1 MLCFSR
7 HSFLYPW
14 ALVLKITIHL
24 CLAVLGL
31 HCWAD
36 ASLVAVSRAC
46 SLAAVHGLLGAV
58 AALIEE
64 PRLWVRGL
72 SGCGAWAQWLYSS
85 QALENRLGG

>member
-46 SLAAVHGLLGAV
+46 SLAAVHGILTAV
-58 AALIEE
+58 TSLVGEH
-64 PRLWVRGL
+64 RV
-72 SGCGAWAQWLYSS
+72 
-85 QALENRLGG
+85 